1 MTHKLHNR
9 LHAGLLITLL
19 PLCAPAQQAPGT
31 ISGIVY
37 GPDGKPLPGTT
48 VWANL
53 VSAAPRPVNA
63 SSGIPTLKALTAADG
78 LFTLSQVPLG
88 DYVLCARNVG
98 VAALNPCGWGT
109 APRIQVT
116 NGRPSMTGQEVRMA
130 AGVTL
135 QVHLDDPAGHLA
147 AHEGKTPGASL
158 IMGVATT
165 HGFHPLPI
173 AASSAN
179 GRDYKLLVPF
189 DVTHNVS
196 VSTRYYKINDETG
209 AALNTAGQAIPV
221 SFTSGTPPKVVNLK
235 VVGIGN

>member
-1 MTHKLHNR
+1 MTR
-9 LHAGLLITLL
+9 SSR
-19 PLCAPAQQAPGT
+19 PSQAQQSPGT

-53 VSAAPRPVNA
+53 VSAAPRPVKANSA
-63 SSGIPTLKALTAADG
+63 IPTLKALTASDG

-88 DYVLCARNVG
+88 DYVLCARNAG

-147 AHEGKTPGASL
+147 AH
-158 IMGVATT
+158 
-165 HGFHPLPI
+165 
-173 AASSAN
+173 
-179 GRDYKLLVPF
+179 
-189 DVTHNVS
+189 
-196 VSTRYYKINDETG
+196 
-209 AALNTAGQAIPV
+209 
-221 SFTSGTPPKVVNLK
+221 
-235 VVGIGN
+235 

>member
-1 MTHKLHNR
+1 MNYKLHNR
-9 LHAGLLITLL
+9 LNAGLMITLL
-19 PLCAPAQQAPGT
+19 PLCALAQQAPGT

-63 SSGIPTLKALTAADG
+63 SSGIPTLKALTTADG

-88 DYVLCARNVG
+88 DYVLCARNIG

-116 NGRPSMTGQEVRMA
+116 NGRPAMTGQEVRMA

-173 AASSAN
+173 TASSGN
-179 GRDYKLLVPF
+179 SRDYKLLVPF

-209 AALNTAGQAIPV
+209 AALNAAGQAIPV
-221 SFTSGTPPKVVNLK
+221 RFASGAPPKVVNLK